1 MSNDSSQSLQPPG
14 PLRPIRALVIGAGPT
29 AMQAHLPAMQR
40 MSRQGRLI
48 LDTVC
53 DIDPSRAAA
62 ARSRF
67 GFGNSAGDALAAI
80 AMPGIDAVYI
90 FGSAQLHYEYGR
102 AALLQDRHLFVEKP
116 IAPSYGHAMT
126 LVRLARERKLIA
138 AGGLNRRFFQSLNE
152 VRRRGGSIR
161 WRCAEVTFHKAELG
175 NPPAFG
181 ARTWLTANGIHALDA
196 MLFMMGG
203 PPQQLTT
210 AAFGVASSE
219 PVAFSALMQWADGA
233 QGVFLCNN
241 NAGSRQESY
250 VFHAPGQ
257 TYAVSDDAL
266 TITGPSRRERLPMPM
281 IDDGF
286 DAEHGAFL
294 HAIGDGV
301 EPRHALAAIAPSLF
315 VAELIESGFG
325 GAVHIPSSQVSTAPR
340 TGGARADG
348 TRQRRILIAP
358 SVELQPY
365 LGRPSRE
372 FVWVTPQD
380 VSQAA
385 GPLTDVEAAVLGRGS
400 APLTPAVLERLPALR
415 VVGIA
420 ALSLASYD
428 PATLLARGVT
438 LLNASH
444 AYASSVA
451 DFAFALA
458 VLGRRRAFTS
468 HRLMQAGGWG
478 VEPPR
483 SGLAATIRDAGQ
495 RLRPVARALRLESAG
510 LWAWRRG
517 RTALDARRA
526 ASPATRGSRE
536 LRDATVGLIGW
547 GANARAFSDR
557 VLAAGARVLV
567 YSEHATSC
575 EIIAAGVQ
583 PASLGDVLVCDV
595 VSLHRSLTDSTRHCV
610 KEAELARLRP
620 GSVLI
625 NVARG
630 ALIEPDALRARLS
643 RGDIFACLDT
653 FDVEPLS
660 ARDPLRRI
668 PNVFLTSHIAGGSR
682 DMHAAAAAEVM
693 QKVQQFLDA
702 AVAAS

>member
-29 AMQAHLPAMQR
+29 AMQAHLPAMRR

-67 GFGNSAGDALAAI
+67 GFGSSAGDALAAI

-116 IAPSYGHAMT
+116 IAPSYGQATT
-126 LVRLARERKLIA
+126 LARLARERKLIA

-210 AAFGVASSE
+210 AASGVTSSE
-219 PVAFSALMQWADGA
+219 PAAFSALMQWADGA

-241 NAGSRQESY
+241 NAGSRRESY

-294 HAIGDGV
+294 DAIGDGG

-315 VAELIESGFG
+315 VAELIESGFT
-325 GAVHIPSSQVSTAPR
+325 GAVHIPSSEVSTAPR
-340 TGGARADG
+340 SDGA
-348 TRQRRILIAP
+348 RQRRILIAP

-372 FVWVTPQD
+372 FAWVTPQD
-380 VSQAA
+380 VVQAA
-385 GPLTDVEAAVLGRGS
+385 GPLTDVHAAVLGRGS

-483 SGLAATIRDAGQ
+483 SALAATIRGAGE
-495 RLRPVARALRLESAG
+495 RLRPIARALRLESAG
-510 LWAWRRG
+510 LWTWRRA
-517 RTALDARRA
+517 RTTLDARHA
-526 ASPATRGSRE
+526 ALPGASRE

-567 YSEHATSC
+567 YSQHATSC
-575 EIIAAGVQ
+575 EIIAAGAK
-583 PASLGDVLVCDV
+583 PALLGDVLVCDV
-595 VSLHRSLTDSTRHCV
+595 VSLHRSLTESTRHCV

-630 ALIEPDALRARLS
+630 ALIEPNALRARLS

-653 FDVEPLS
+653 FDEEPLS

-682 DMHAAAAAEVM
+682 DTHVAAAAEVM